1 MENYEDS
8 KSRQSYDLSN
18 HSSYNKHHH
27 HHHDHHHH
35 DRKLSEHK
43 VPYNVEMISH
53 GKLDAFVDGEQI
65 IDTEYSANLNNGILS
80 LETSSN
86 GENSSQVM
94 DLTDLLE
101 ESCRQESLKSI
112 LSSLLHEHRE
122 YR

>member
-1 MENYEDS
+1 MENYEDT
-8 KSRQSYDLSN
+8 KNRQSYDLSN
-18 HSSYNKHHH
+18 HSSYNHP
-27 HHHDHHHH
+27 
-35 DRKLSEHK
+35 LGPELELAEQQVQ
-43 VPYNVEMISH
+43 VPSNVEMISH
-53 GKLDAFVDGEQI
+53 GKLDAYVNGEQI

-112 LSSLLHEHRE
+112 LSSLLLEDRDDYTN

>member
-8 KSRQSYDLSN
+8 KSRHSYDISNLSPN
-18 HSSYNKHHH
+18 NKHHH
-27 HHHDHHHH
+27 HHQL
-35 DRKLSEHK
+35 DRELSELSEQK

-53 GKLDAFVDGEQI
+53 GKLDAYVDGEQI

-112 LSSLLHEHRE
+112 LSSLLHEHRD